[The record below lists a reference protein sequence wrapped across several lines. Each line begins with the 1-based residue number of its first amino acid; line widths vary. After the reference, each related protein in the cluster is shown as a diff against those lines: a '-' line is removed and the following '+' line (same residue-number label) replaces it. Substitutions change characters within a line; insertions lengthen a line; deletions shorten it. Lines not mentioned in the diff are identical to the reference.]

1 MRIAPI
7 GVIGSVLLL
16 AGCSTAPPANET
28 VSFYRVQ
35 LVCPAAPQIGCGSAA
50 KPLLLE
56 LERQPGVA
64 EAWLNR
70 AGTILAIVREPGTRV
85 TRPSPA
91 IGGTSYTSPQLE
103 PLSGSAAANALADFR
118 SRTNWYRAAAVDRLS
133 EEEAEIIA
141 ARLIR
146 RTQAK
151 ATLPKDTAAALQRLM
166 AETTA
171 RRFIDPENN
180 PREKLEVAARARAKE
195 LLNEQQLAAFE
206 QAYAAGFR
214 PLPNEP

>member
-1 MRIAPI
+1 M
-7 GVIGSVLLL
+7 L
-16 AGCSTAPPANET
+16 AGCSTAPPVNET

-56 LERQPGVA
+56 LEGRPGLA

-70 AGTILAIVREPGTRV
+70 AGTIIALVRESRTRV

-91 IGGTSYTSPQLE
+91 IGGTSYPKLQ
-103 PLSGSAAANALADFR
+103 PLSGSALAKARADFLL
-118 SRTNWYRAAAVDRLS
+118 RTNWYRAAAVDRLS
-133 EEEAEIIA
+133 EQEAEIIA
-141 ARLIR
+141 ARLIHR
-146 RTQAK
+146 IQST
-151 ATLPKDTAAALQRLM
+151 TPLPKDTAATLQRLI

-180 PREKLEVAARARAKE
+180 PREKLEAATRSRAKE
-195 LLNEQQLAAFE
+195 LLNEQQFAALE
-206 QAYAAGFR
+206 QAYAAGLR

>member
-1 MRIAPI
+1 
-7 GVIGSVLLL
+7 V
-16 AGCSTAPPANET
+16 NET

-56 LERQPGVA
+56 LEGLPGIA

-70 AGTILAIVREPGTRV
+70 AGTIIALVRESRTRV
-85 TRPSPA
+85 TRPSIA
-91 IGGTSYTSPQLE
+91 VGGTSYTSPKLQ
-103 PLSGSAAANALADFR
+103 PLSGSALAKARADFLL
-118 SRTNWYRAAAVDRLS
+118 RTNWYRAASVDRLS
-133 EEEAEIIA
+133 EQEAEIIA
-141 ARLIR
+141 ARLIHR
-146 RTQAK
+146 IQST
-151 ATLPKDTAAALQRLM
+151 TPLPKDTAATLHRLI

-180 PREKLEVAARARAKE
+180 PREKLEAATRSRAKE
-195 LLNEQQLAAFE
+195 LLNEQQFAALE
-206 QAYAAGFR
+206 QAYAAGLR